1 MSSPILSLLTGDIL
15 EEDVELT
22 LADLCKASHMPAET
36 VYEFIEYGVI
46 EPMPGQSDNLRFQG
60 TSLFRINRAKRL
72 QRDLGVNLAGAA
84 LALDLMEHIESLEAQ
99 IKRLQQ
105 LT

>member
-1 MSSPILSLLTGDIL
+1 MNNPILSLLSGDIL

-22 LADLCKASHMPAET
+22 LADLCKASQMPAEH

-46 EPMPGQSDNLRFQG
+46 EPKASESGQWRFQG
-60 TSLFRINRAKRL
+60 VSLFRMNRARRL

-84 LALDLMEHIESLEAQ
+84 LALDLMEQ
-99 IKRLQQ
+99 IDALQSQLKRLR
-105 LT
+105 

>member
-46 EPMPGQSDNLRFQG
+46 EPLQAQSDNLRFQG
-60 TSLFRINRAKRL
+60 TSLFRIKRAKRL

-84 LALDLMEHIESLEAQ
+84 LALDLMEKIEDLEVQ

-105 LT
+105 LR

>member
-1 MSSPILSLLTGDIL
+1 MNNPILSLLTGDIL

-22 LADLCKASHMPAET
+22 LADLCKACQMPAEE

-46 EPMPGQSDNLRFQG
+46 EPETSESGQWRFQG
-60 TSLFRINRAKRL
+60 VSLFRMNRARRL

-84 LALDLMEHIESLEAQ
+84 LALDLMEQIETLQSQL
-99 IKRLQQ
+99 KRMG
-105 LT
+105 